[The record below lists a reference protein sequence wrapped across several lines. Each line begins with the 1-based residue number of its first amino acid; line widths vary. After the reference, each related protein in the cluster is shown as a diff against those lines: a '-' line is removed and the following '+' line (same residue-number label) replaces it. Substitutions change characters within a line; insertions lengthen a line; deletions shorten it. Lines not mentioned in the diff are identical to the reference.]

1 MLKPVETGFFVI
13 GSAKMF
19 ADVLIVLFVLCALM
33 VIWALLKV
41 GQLKQTIF
49 VIKSKLEASE
59 ILHNDFKSAIYEDVE
74 KIKAQLGDSESKL
87 LESDQVTRQL
97 EHRIKSLKIELEQLR
112 QDIIILNEQQPED
125 KLYSRA
131 LKLVKL
137 GASVDEIISEC
148 EIPKAEAEMLV
159 SVHKSNT
166 DG

>member
-1 MLKPVETGFFVI
+1 MLKPVDTGFFVI

-19 ADVLIVLFVLCALM
+19 ADVLIVLFVICALM

-97 EHRIKSLKIELEQLR
+97 EHRIKNLKIELEQLR
-112 QDIIILNEQQPED
+112 QDITILNEQQPED

-137 GASVDEIISEC
+137 GASVDEIMSEC

-159 SVHKSNT
+159 SVHKSNI